1 MTKVKRVIVFCA
13 MIGLALSLGC
23 QDTEEIT
30 QIDGFNK
37 NENNFAVVNA
47 QNSFSIA
54 VTAKA
59 LNSAVE
65 YQLDFNKLSFG
76 IALSVDN
83 LTLGDVTIQ
92 VFNDTKQMLYKADFK
107 QKISLAQNVDLE
119 EKPTKI
125 KFIFNNFTASFSC
138 ALTAK

>member
-65 YQLDFNKLSFG
+65 YQLDFNTLSFG

>member
-1 MTKVKRVIVFCA
+1 MKKVKCMIVFCA

-37 NENNFAVVNA
+37 NENNFAVINA

-59 LNSAVE
+59 LNSAIE

-76 IALSVDN
+76 IVLSVDN